1 MPDPLPAGYQVD
13 VSPNGTKCSRSERA
27 VRAITLRY
35 DAAQPAQY
43 QYVCLVGQLDRRCRW
58 YQERYPD
65 RLLAMTGWVFRQR
78 RRSKKDSAFLDTPLT
93 SGAAVQR
100 VSSSWGVP
108 RGFSLSVGLV
118 SAGAIYQQQK
128 RAATELGLFR
138 GQSVHSFRCGRCGCA
153 AL

>member
-78 RRSKKDSAFLDTPLT
+78 RRSKKDSAFLDVPLT
-93 SGAAVQR
+93 SGATVRR
-100 VSSSWGVP
+100 VLPPGRIPVYGAE
-108 RGFSLSVGLV
+108 RGPPV
-118 SAGAIYQQQK
+118 SRRRHLPAAEAG
-128 RAATELGLFR
+128 GD
-138 GQSVHSFRCGRCGCA
+138 
-153 AL
+153 

>member
-1 MPDPLPAGYQVD
+1 LPDPLPAGYQVD

-43 QYVCLVGQLDRRCRW
+43 QYVCLVGQLDRWCRW

-78 RRSKKDSAFLDTPLT
+78 RRSKKDSAFLDVPLT
-93 SGAAVQR
+93 SGATVRR
-100 VSSSWGVP
+100 VLPLGVLP
-108 RGFSLSVGLV
+108 GVSL
-118 SAGAIYQQQK
+118 
-128 RAATELGLFR
+128 
-138 GQSVHSFRCGRCGCA
+138 
-153 AL
+153 